1 MAILAPI
8 FTNMELKDRIRTVME
23 SQHMT
28 QQVFADFLQLSPATL
43 SSIYTGRT
51 RPGLNIVEAIKSK
64 IPDISYDWLISGVGD
79 MLIPHSVDDSAPV
92 PPAPNADQEGVLIFD
107 SSPSSPPSTFPNRGN
122 LPQNSQFMSSFP
134 NGVKS
139 THHESTRDEM
149 KIIDKQ
155 PRKVTEIRVYYDDQ
169 TYETFV
175 PSKSK

>member
-1 MAILAPI
+1 MAPI
-8 FTNMELKDRIRTVME
+8 FNDMELKDRIKMVME

-79 MLIPHSVDDSAPV
+79 MLISHPDSSIEGNSSPSERS
-92 PPAPNADQEGVLIFD
+92 QEMMINFD
-107 SSPSSPPSTFPNRGN
+107 SSAPGVNYP
-122 LPQNSQFMSSFP
+122 PQNNAFATSYPQ
-134 NGVKS
+134 GVNN
-139 THHESTRDEM
+139 THPEIVREEI
-149 KIIDKQ
+149 KIVDKT

-175 PSKSK
+175 PAKNK

>member
-1 MAILAPI
+1 
-8 FTNMELKDRIRTVME
+8 
-23 SQHMT
+23 MT

-92 PPAPNADQEGVLIFD
+92 SHALNADQEGVLIFD
-107 SSPSSPPSTFPNRGN
+107 SSPSSPTSAFPNRGN
-122 LPQNSQFMSSFP
+122 LPQNSQFMSPLP

-139 THHESTRDEM
+139 THHESTRE
-149 KIIDKQ
+149 
-155 PRKVTEIRVYYDDQ
+155 ENY
-169 TYETFV
+169 
-175 PSKSK
+175 